1 MSAARVRTVDEENI
15 FTPYVH
21 SHSHISSGCLEGK
34 PGSAIFEFTLSGI
47 PPSAAE
53 DSSIRSRILLASQ
66 GVSRIETRQSYKGA
80 GDPIYTPAHVKTL
93 PSECLYHQ
101 ICIAIGSLV
110 SLSLWLS
117 LPLRVSHPTG
127 SITLYVNAD
136 TTSLAKQQQPAS
148 RYKKRA
154 MYISLSCYQSTRTS
168 IGSAQSLPVAWLLR
182 LAYSL
187 CRTLFFALINT
198 SPDFAPPRDSRVL
211 PETPAPILD
220 RVLPRDAPAPAP
232 KAVAS
237 AARCDASLAM
247 TLEREMRGLR
257 PGNTLGFGGI
267 GGFDDD
273 DAAGPTSTP
282 DLTIL
287 SAAAVRDIGERIV
300 AGLSG

>member
-1 MSAARVRTVDEENI
+1 MYA
-15 FTPYVH
+15 
-21 SHSHISSGCLEGK
+21 
-34 PGSAIFEFTLSGI
+34 EFTLSGI

-101 ICIAIGSLV
+101 ICTAIGSLV

-117 LPLRVSHPTG
+117 LPLRVSHPTC
-127 SITLYVNAD
+127 SITLYVMQSQRPWQSKNNR
-136 TTSLAKQQQPAS
+136 PAAT
-148 RYKKRA
+148 RKGLCT
-154 MYISLSCYQSTRTS
+154 ISLSCYQSTRTS

-187 CRTLFFALINT
+187 CRALFFALINT

-220 RVLPRDAPAPAP
+220 RVLPRDAPTPAP

-273 DAAGPTSTP
+273 DAAGPTSMP